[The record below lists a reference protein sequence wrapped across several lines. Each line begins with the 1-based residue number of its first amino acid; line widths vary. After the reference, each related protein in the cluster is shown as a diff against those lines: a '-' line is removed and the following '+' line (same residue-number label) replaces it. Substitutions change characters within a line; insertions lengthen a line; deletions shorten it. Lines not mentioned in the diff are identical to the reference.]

1 MIDGIKIQFKTE
13 YLFCKI
19 FKEGLA
25 VSGDSE
31 NVKERI
37 SIFKEDHAHKERAE
51 KFEGGEKMETIKKI
65 LANDKVKVALWVGV
79 SYLVT
84 QVLSA
89 LLQMPELNNFYGV
102 INILLYVAK
111 NFKK

>member
-19 FKEGLA
+19 CKEGLA

-65 LANDKVKVALWVGV
+65 LVIFI
-79 SYLVT
+79 
-84 QVLSA
+84 
-89 LLQMPELNNFYGV
+89 LQYYHRFIENAIGNVCLENCATLNFHLHFFFLRRFYQLTLF
-102 INILLYVAK
+102 IQ
-111 NFKK
+111 